1 MKKWCVC
8 IVLVFV
14 VGGARAQKEEAQQL
28 MMNLTKLE
36 QFRAILQ
43 QLYEGYEILAKGY
56 GMVKD
61 VAEGN
66 FSLHEVFLDALFE
79 VSPAVRK
86 YHKIADIVEMQ
97 VKVVQRYKRAYD
109 RFKQS
114 GQFSPEELL
123 YLGRVYGRLT
133 DQSLKNVEDLLTVVT
148 AGKLRMSDEERLAA
162 IDAIHA
168 EVLDQLRFLGD
179 FNSRTT
185 LLAAQ
190 RQRESGEV
198 NRVKALHQ
206 N

>member
-1 MKKWCVC
+1 MRKWWVC

-14 VGGARAQKEEAQQL
+14 IGGARAQKEEAQQL

-61 VAEGN
+61 VAQGN

-97 VKVVQRYKRAYD
+97 VKVVQRYKRAYE

>member
-1 MKKWCVC
+1 MRKWWVC
-8 IVLVFV
+8 IVLVLV

-86 YHKIADIVEMQ
+86 YHKIAAIVEMQ
-97 VKVVQRYKRAYD
+97 VKVVQRYKKAYE

>member
-66 FSLHEVFLDALFE
+66 FSLHEVFLDALFD

-97 VKVVQRYKRAYD
+97 VKVVQRYKRAYE
-109 RFKQS
+109 RFKRS

-190 RQRESGEV
+190 RQRASGEV

>member
-1 MKKWCVC
+1 MRKWWVC
-8 IVLVFV
+8 IVLVFM
-14 VGGARAQKEEAQQL
+14 VGRARAQKEEAQQL

-61 VAEGN
+61 VAQGN

-97 VKVVQRYKRAYD
+97 VKVVKRYKKAYE

-190 RQRESGEV
+190 RQRASGEV
-198 NRVKALHQ
+198 KRVKALHQ

>member
-1 MKKWCVC
+1 M
-8 IVLVFV
+8 LVFV

-61 VAEGN
+61 VAQGN

-97 VKVVQRYKRAYD
+97 VKVVQRYKKAYE

-133 DQSLKNVEDLLTVVT
+133 DQSLKNVEDLLSVVT

-179 FNSRTT
+179 FTSRTT

>member
-1 MKKWCVC
+1 MRKWWVC

-86 YHKIADIVEMQ
+86 YHKIAAIVEMQ
-97 VKVVQRYKRAYD
+97 VKVVQRYKKAYA

-133 DQSLKNVEDLLTVVT
+133 DQSLKNVEDLLMVVT

-190 RQRESGEV
+190 RQRASGEV
-198 NRVKALHQ
+198 NRVKTLHQ

>member
-1 MKKWCVC
+1 
-8 IVLVFV
+8 
-14 VGGARAQKEEAQQL
+14 

>member
-1 MKKWCVC
+1 M
-8 IVLVFV
+8 LVFV

-86 YHKIADIVEMQ
+86 YHKIAAIVEMQ
-97 VKVVQRYKRAYD
+97 VKVVQRYKKAYE

-133 DQSLKNVEDLLTVVT
+133 DQSLKNVEDLLSVVT

-198 NRVKALHQ
+198 KRVKALHQ